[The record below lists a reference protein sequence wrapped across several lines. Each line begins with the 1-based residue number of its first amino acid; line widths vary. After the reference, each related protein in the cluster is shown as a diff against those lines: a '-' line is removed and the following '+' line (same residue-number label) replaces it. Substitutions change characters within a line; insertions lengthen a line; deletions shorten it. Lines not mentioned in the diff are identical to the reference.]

1 MATRKY
7 AVEVEGSDMGEW
19 TTRRQR
25 PPSAADSP
33 READE
38 PQTSLT
44 SRVVAWWR
52 ADFDYE
58 WMPTFLARRRLTRV
72 LKWSVGIW
80 CAVFGLYVALLQI
93 AVHNE
98 TAPWRSAVMIVL
110 AASAFYTALR
120 WPIARWP
127 SERRSLWFVL
137 WADAALSIGLF
148 SGASTSS
155 PLAGSGLFVVIGIY
169 VTLLHSSRILA
180 LHLCWAGVTIGA
192 AAWLFLVGD
201 SQGEVALFAIR
212 ILILVGMMTG
222 IPLIL
227 HIGLQF
233 LKEDAEGSHRDPLTD
248 LLNRRGLAAE
258 AYRLFSSAR
267 DDQVVIVTA
276 VIDLDG
282 FKSLND
288 RYGHASGDRALRAVA
303 GRLLAAVP
311 PTALV
316 ARLGGDEFATVVA
329 TPVEQVDRVVN
340 RVHESVHDLLDA
352 VPVTASTGA
361 WIRTGLVPAI
371 DPSSAFATELHQA
384 DLAMYEA
391 KNSGGDRLVCHSSTT
406 PATQSTVS
414 GKN

>member
-1 MATRKY
+1 MDVRTR
-7 AVEVEGSDMGEW
+7 
-19 TTRRQR
+19 RRQR
-25 PPSAADSP
+25 PPFESDAPTESNES
-33 READE
+33 R
-38 PQTSLT
+38 TSLAA
-44 SRVVAWWR
+44 RVVAWWR
-52 ADFDYE
+52 ADFDYD
-58 WMPTFLARRRLTRV
+58 WMPTFLARRGLTKM
-72 LKWSVGIW
+72 LKWSVGTW
-80 CAVFGLYVALLQI
+80 CAVFGLYVALLELT
-93 AVHNE
+93 VKDE
-98 TAPWRSAVMIVL
+98 SAPWQLGAMIVL
-110 AASAFYTALR
+110 AASAFYTAIR
-120 WPIARWP
+120 WPITKWP
-127 SERRSLWFVL
+127 TERRSLWFVI

-148 SGASTSS
+148 SGAGSTSS

-180 LHLCWAGVTIGA
+180 LHLCWAGATIGA
-192 AAWLFLVGD
+192 AAALSLVGD
-201 SQGEVALFAIR
+201 SQAEIALFAIR
-212 ILILVGMMTG
+212 ILILMGLMTG

-258 AYRLFSSAR
+258 AYQLFSTAR

-288 RYGHASGDRALRAVA
+288 RHGHASGDRALRAVA
-303 GRLLAAVP
+303 GRLLAAIP
-311 PTALV
+311 PNGLV

-329 TPVEQVDRVVN
+329 TPVDDIDTVIRV
-340 RVHESVHDLLDA
+340 VHESVHDLLDV

-361 WIRTGLVPAI
+361 WIRTGLVPVI
-371 DPSSAFATELHQA
+371 DLSTAFAIELHQA

-406 PATQSTVS
+406 PAGPTR
-414 GKN
+414 